1 MRSMS
6 REQEHTAEI
15 LMDVSM
21 AFDRVSHHKLALAA
35 MGCGYPL
42 EVLQLST
49 DSYMVE
55 RTLVA
60 EKMCSPS
67 LRPKRGLGPGSSFAA
82 FELAMLMTEDIRQVI
97 EEHPLITISLHVDDV
112 STQASHANEARP
124 ACILQLA
131 CADVIARVE
140 RGLGLQLAPGK
151 ANLLSTSPAS
161 GGRCL
166 QKNGKKERGGFAKP
180 GG

>member
-6 REQEHTAEI
+6 KEKEHTEEI

-35 MGCGYPL
+35 LACGYPL
-42 EVLQLST
+42 EILQLSI
-49 DSYMVE
+49 DSYLFE
-55 RTLVA
+55 RTLGA
-60 EKMCSPS
+60 ETNCAPALAPLS
-67 LRPKRGLGPGSSFAA
+67 GLGPGSSFAV

-97 EEHPLITISLHVDDV
+97 EGHPLITISLHVDDV
-112 STQASHANEARP
+112 FIQASHANEAKL

-131 CADVIARVE
+131 CADVTARVE
-140 RGLGLQLAPGK
+140 RDLDLKFAPGK

-166 QKNGKKERGGFAKP
+166 QKMERSQHSKSLKNV
-180 GG
+180 